1 MLTHNQPNNSGLLPT
16 SLGDFPQQAELAS
29 VNTPN
34 KCIYCS
40 RTYKKKENYS
50 KHIITC
56 AFVHNIQ
63 LQSRDDFNLS
73 VEDLP
78 SQREMFLLMK
88 EMAYKCNELEKKVGH
103 LEQTV
108 NIRQK
113 KQIVSWLNIH
123 RTTNITPLYEWARSL
138 TISDNVL
145 NTVFK
150 KDLTEGIKEVLLN
163 TPKNRPL
170 AAFTQKAN
178 TLYIFN
184 EQGEWCTSMNENVE
198 KIVFI
203 ISQAIM
209 SKFVIWMEENEA
221 VISQSEEKKDE
232 EIIYMIKVNGSSVS
246 DEKRASDIKKWLITT
261 LEEDLNLFEFI

>member
-1 MLTHNQPNNSGLLPT
+1 M
-16 SLGDFPQQAELAS
+16 
-29 VNTPN
+29 
-34 KCIYCS
+34 
-40 RTYKKKENYS
+40 
-50 KHIITC
+50 
-56 AFVHNIQ
+56 
-63 LQSRDDFNLS
+63 
-73 VEDLP
+73 
-78 SQREMFLLMK
+78 
-88 EMAYKCNELEKKVGH
+88 
-103 LEQTV
+103 
-108 NIRQK
+108 
-113 KQIVSWLNIH
+113 
-123 RTTNITPLYEWARSL
+123 
-138 TISDNVL
+138 
-145 NTVFK
+145 
-150 KDLTEGIKEVLLN
+150 TEGIKEVLLN